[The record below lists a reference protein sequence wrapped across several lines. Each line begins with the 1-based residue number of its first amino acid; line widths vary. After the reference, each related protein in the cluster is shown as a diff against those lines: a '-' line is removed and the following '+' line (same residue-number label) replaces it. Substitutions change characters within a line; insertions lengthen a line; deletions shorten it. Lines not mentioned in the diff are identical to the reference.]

1 MEIVFHVLACIPAI
15 LLVLVIFF
23 RYVWPYI
30 ARGII
35 RAAEKKGNICDVCKG
50 NMIELSEHFRMLP
63 VRFDEKHDC
72 SASYYIHSTTPVND
86 LSQVPTG
93 SRACK
98 IYLLQCQNC
107 GIKEVAVLDIL
118 PVRGQELLKNA
129 DVFPY
134 EEFREFYETEGVGG
148 CGIPSDTLQERCEIR
163 NENYFPR

>member
-148 CGIPSDTLQERCEIR
+148 CGIPSDTLHERCEIR